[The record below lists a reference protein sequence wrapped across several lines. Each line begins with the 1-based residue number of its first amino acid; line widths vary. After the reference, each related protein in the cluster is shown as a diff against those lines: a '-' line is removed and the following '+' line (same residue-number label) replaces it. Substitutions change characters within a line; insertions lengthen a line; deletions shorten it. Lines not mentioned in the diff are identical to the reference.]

1 MWVRSGREKL
11 GFVIVGS
18 VRGRREEV
26 GFVMVGSVKGRREEQ
41 MGLATW
47 VEGREAAAWVEGE
60 LRSKKKSKKEAKA
73 WEKGEPEINK

>member
-60 LRSKKKSKKEAKA
+60 LRSKKKAKRRQRHGRR
-73 WEKGEPEINK
+73 ENQK

>member
-1 MWVRSGREKL
+1 MWVRLGREKL

-41 MGLATW
+41 MGLAAW
-47 VEGREAAAWVEGE
+47 VEGREAAAWVEGD
-60 LRSKKKSKKEAKA
+60 RIQKKAKRR
-73 WEKGEPEINK
+73 